1 MTEQRLKPIENLIID
16 RINDRSHAELY
27 TKMIEDREKQIENIN
42 QQIADCKEYDCVS
55 RQKHKNLCE
64 TSKVIEVI
72 LANGHISDAHIRMLV
87 KQVDVHQNED
97 KSIDISFEMNGDWKG
112 SKAIYVDP
120 RA

>member
-1 MTEQRLKPIENLIID
+1 
-16 RINDRSHAELY
+16 
-27 TKMIEDREKQIENIN
+27 MIEDREKQIDNIN
-42 QQIADCKEYDCVS
+42 QQISDCKEYDWVS

-64 TSKVIEVI
+64 TSKVIEEI
-72 LANGHISDAHIRMLV
+72 LKNGHISDAHIRMLV
-87 KQVDVHQNED
+87 KQVNVHQNED